1 MGSLHLHIQLGLVR
15 FGLVR
20 LAHKGTLDLG
30 ISFIGK
36 RVTLKTYKLQQR
48 VVFGACN
55 AGILIIKEIVS
66 WKWTYETA
74 IGLCLFLRNGAKSS
88 LRGSKM
94 FWLPSVIDPQVG
106 G

>member
-36 RVTLKTYKLQQR
+36 KVNLKTYKLQQC
-48 VVFGACN
+48 VVFRACN
-55 AGILIIKEIVS
+55 AGILIMKRIVS
-66 WKWTYETA
+66 WKWAYDTA
-74 IGLCLFLRNGAKSS
+74 IGLCLFLRNGANSS
-88 LRGSKM
+88 LCGSKM
-94 FWLPSVIDPQVG
+94 FWLPSVIDPQNG